1 MKEEKTE
8 EELKET
14 VQEAPETEQNTPEEE
29 KEPTIEE
36 QLEAANAEIVSLKD
50 QLLRKIAEFDNY
62 RKRTIKEKTDLIL
75 NGGEK
80 TIVSILPVIDDME
93 RALKNMQKAEDVS
106 AVLEGVELIYKKFI
120 DILGKQGVSVIETKE
135 ADFDVDVHEA
145 VAQLPAP
152 TPELKGKVMDCTL
165 TGYKLNEKVI
175 RHVEDAFSQGNL
187 NMLCLL
193 FFLRHIRHPL
203 SPQTVAAHAA
213 GNLIGHIY
221 QKETHYGIKESN
233 RC

>member
-1 MKEEKTE
+1 MKET
-8 EELKET
+8 
-14 VQEAPETEQNTPEEE
+14 PQNTEAEDIASNEEQSAEQSAQEEE
-29 KEPTIEE
+29 KELTVEE
-36 QLEAANAEIVSLKD
+36 QLEAANAEIASLKD

-80 TIVSILPVIDDME
+80 TIITILPVIDDFE
-93 RALKNMQKAEDVS
+93 RALKNMKNADDVN

-120 DILGKQGVSVIETKE
+120 DILGKQGVSIIDTKE
-135 ADFDVDVHEA
+135 ADFDVDLHEA

-175 RHVEDAFSQGNL
+175 RHAQVVVG
-187 NMLCLL
+187 
-193 FFLRHIRHPL
+193 
-203 SPQTVAAHAA
+203 V
-213 GNLIGHIY
+213 
-221 QKETHYGIKESN
+221 
-233 RC
+233 

>member
-1 MKEEKTE
+1 MKEEKKD

-14 VQEAPETEQNTPEEE
+14 QQEAVEGTASEAEQNVQEE
-29 KEPTIEE
+29 KELTVEATPAPEASAEE
-36 QLEAANAEIVSLKD
+36 QLEAANAEIASLKD

-80 TIVSILPVIDDME
+80 TIITILPVIDDLE
-93 RALKNMQKAEDVS
+93 RALKNMKSADNVN
-106 AVLEGVELIYKKFI
+106 AVLEGVELIYKKFM
-120 DILGKQGVSVIETKE
+120 DILAKQGVSIIETKE

-175 RHVEDAFSQGNL
+175 RHAQVVVG
-187 NMLCLL
+187 
-193 FFLRHIRHPL
+193 
-203 SPQTVAAHAA
+203 V
-213 GNLIGHIY
+213 
-221 QKETHYGIKESN
+221 
-233 RC
+233 

>member
-1 MKEEKTE
+1 MKEDLKD

-14 VQEAPETEQNTPEEE
+14 PQNTEAEDIASNEEQSAEQSAQEEE
-29 KEPTIEE
+29 KEFTVEE
-36 QLEAANAEIVSLKD
+36 QLEAANAEIASLKD

-80 TIVSILPVIDDME
+80 TIITILPVIDDFE
-93 RALKNMQKAEDVS
+93 RALKNMKNADDVN

-120 DILGKQGVSVIETKE
+120 DILGKQGVSIIDTKE
-135 ADFDVDVHEA
+135 ADFDVDLHEA

-175 RHVEDAFSQGNL
+175 RHAQVVVG
-187 NMLCLL
+187 
-193 FFLRHIRHPL
+193 
-203 SPQTVAAHAA
+203 V
-213 GNLIGHIY
+213 
-221 QKETHYGIKESN
+221 
-233 RC
+233 

>member
-1 MKEEKTE
+1 MKEELKD

-14 VQEAPETEQNTPEEE
+14 PQNTEAEDIASNTEQSQEQGTQEEE
-29 KEPTIEE
+29 KELTVEE
-36 QLEAANAEIVSLKD
+36 QLEAANAEIASLKD

-80 TIVSILPVIDDME
+80 TIITILPVIDDFE
-93 RALKNMQKAEDVS
+93 RALKNMKNADDVN
-106 AVLEGVELIYKKFI
+106 AVLEGVELIYKKFM
-120 DILGKQGVSVIETKE
+120 DILGKQGVSIIDTKE
-135 ADFDVDVHEA
+135 ADFDVDLHEA

-175 RHVEDAFSQGNL
+175 RHAQVVVG
-187 NMLCLL
+187 
-193 FFLRHIRHPL
+193 
-203 SPQTVAAHAA
+203 V
-213 GNLIGHIY
+213 
-221 QKETHYGIKESN
+221 
-233 RC
+233 

>member
-1 MKEEKTE
+1 MKEEK
-8 EELKET
+8 KE
-14 VQEAPETEQNTPEEE
+14 ETEKKQSSTNEGKVNEAKQNVEEANQETAQSQPEEE
-29 KEPTIEE
+29 KELTVEE
-36 QLEAANAEIVSLKD
+36 QLEAANKEIANLND

-80 TIVSILPVIDDME
+80 TIITILPVIDDLE
-93 RALKNMQKAEDVS
+93 RALKNMKRAEDVN

-120 DILGKQGVSVIETKE
+120 DILGKQGVSIIDTKE
-135 ADFDVDVHEA
+135 ADFDVDLHEA

-175 RHVEDAFSQGNL
+175 RHAQVVVG
-187 NMLCLL
+187 
-193 FFLRHIRHPL
+193 
-203 SPQTVAAHAA
+203 V
-213 GNLIGHIY
+213 
-221 QKETHYGIKESN
+221 
-233 RC
+233 

>member
-1 MKEEKTE
+1 MKEDLKD

-14 VQEAPETEQNTPEEE
+14 PQNTEAEDIASNEEQSAEQSAQEEE
-29 KEPTIEE
+29 KELTVEAPPAPEASAEE
-36 QLEAANAEIVSLKD
+36 QLEAANAEIASLKD

-80 TIVSILPVIDDME
+80 TIITILPVIDDLE
-93 RALKNMQKAEDVS
+93 RALKNMKSADDVN
-106 AVLEGVELIYKKFI
+106 AVLEGVELIYKKFM
-120 DILGKQGVSVIETKE
+120 DILAKQGVSIIETKE

-175 RHVEDAFSQGNL
+175 RHAQVVVG
-187 NMLCLL
+187 
-193 FFLRHIRHPL
+193 
-203 SPQTVAAHAA
+203 V
-213 GNLIGHIY
+213 
-221 QKETHYGIKESN
+221 
-233 RC
+233 